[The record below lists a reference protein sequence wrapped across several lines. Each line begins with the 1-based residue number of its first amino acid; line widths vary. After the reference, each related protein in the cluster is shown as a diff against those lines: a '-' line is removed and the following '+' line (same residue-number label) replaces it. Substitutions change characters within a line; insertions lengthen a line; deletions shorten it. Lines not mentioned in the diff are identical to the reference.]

1 MNFRLLTHHD
11 SEHYRALRLHALHEL
26 PGHFASSFEIEKQ
39 KSIEEIIEEI
49 SPSASSFFMGAF
61 NDTLLV
67 GIAGF
72 KQEPLEKMKH
82 RGQILGMYI
91 SPSMRGRGLG
101 KKLLTALIS
110 KINENT
116 AIERVDLAVSID
128 NAKAITL
135 YESLGFDTYGKYKRA
150 LKLDNG
156 YVDEAYMALDL
167 NR

>member
-1 MNFRLLTHHD
+1 MKFLLLTNQD
-11 SEHYRALRLHALHEL
+11 AEQYRALRLHALHEL
-26 PGHFASSFEIEKQ
+26 PAHFASSFETEKQ

-61 NDTLLV
+61 NETLLV

-91 SPSMRGRGLG
+91 SPSMRGHGLG

-110 KINENT
+110 KITDHT
-116 AIERVDLAVSID
+116 AIEKIDLAVSID
-128 NAKAITL
+128 NVKAIAL
-135 YESLGFDTYGKYKRA
+135 YESLGFVTYGQYKKA
-150 LKLDNG
+150 LKLDKG
-156 YVDEAYMALDL
+156 YADEAYMALEL
-167 NR
+167 RR